1 MSVVISICTI
11 TYAHVEKANSNGGHY
26 NNLEVCLYKV
36 GSESFDEFYKNWKKK
51 KEVNKEELNQN
62 SVEDSAQ
69 KNIDD
74 TFKDYRIQHLEDMYR
89 INSAKIEELKNDIN
103 DKERYI
109 VYVYIG
115 FTILIILLSIYSIF
129 ITIKYRK
136 IKMKQK

>member
-1 MSVVISICTI
+1 MIIVISICTI
-11 TYAHVEKANSNGGHY
+11 THAHVEKANSNGRYY

-36 GSESFDEFYKNWKKK
+36 SSESFDEFYKNWKKK

-136 IKMKQK
+136 IKRKSL